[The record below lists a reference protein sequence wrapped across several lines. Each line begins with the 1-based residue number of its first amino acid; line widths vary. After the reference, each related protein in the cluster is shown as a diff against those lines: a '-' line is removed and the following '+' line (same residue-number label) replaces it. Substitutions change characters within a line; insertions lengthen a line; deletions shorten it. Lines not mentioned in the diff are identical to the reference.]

1 MRPVVFVGGSVLAF
15 LFPRLWAI
23 TFFGASS
30 QIVENSFYRSG
41 YEILFTPLP
50 KHKKRPTKTM
60 IDVGVEKGGMAIGS
74 IFVFVVIAILPKA
87 ADQIILGFTM
97 AAGIVGFFVCTRLHK
112 GYVKALADSLRTGA
126 IALENSDVVDKT
138 TMFTL
143 SQTIAGPE
151 HQELMRGIAAY
162 RAQEKGK
169 REAIKEDRSL
179 EVIQALRSGNSGQI
193 MGALE
198 NLDGK
203 EPVVISHLIA
213 LLEDDR
219 YVEPVVEKLGPMV
232 ERCVGQLIDTLLDTT
247 VSEPLRRRIPRLVAM
262 ARSKR
267 AVLGLCVGLGDVVF
281 DVRYRC
287 CLALNKILEVDK
299 ELTVDKKTIFS
310 FVHQETQAEDSTSVS
325 KRLEHIKN
333 LLCLV
338 TDSEATRIGFRALQ
352 SQNANMKGT
361 GKEYLKNVVSNELY
375 LALIPLFNR

>member
-1 MRPVVFVGGSVLAF
+1 
-15 LFPRLWAI
+15 
-23 TFFGASS
+23 
-30 QIVENSFYRSG
+30 
-41 YEILFTPLP
+41 
-50 KHKKRPTKTM
+50 
-60 IDVGVEKGGMAIGS
+60 
-74 IFVFVVIAILPKA
+74 
-87 ADQIILGFTM
+87 
-97 AAGIVGFFVCTRLHK
+97 
-112 GYVKALADSLRTGA
+112 
-126 IALENSDVVDKT
+126 
-138 TMFTL
+138 
-143 SQTIAGPE
+143 
-151 HQELMRGIAAY
+151 
-162 RAQEKGK
+162 
-169 REAIKEDRSL
+169 
-179 EVIQALRSGNSGQI
+179 
-193 MGALE
+193 
-198 NLDGK
+198 
-203 EPVVISHLIA
+203 
-213 LLEDDR
+213 
-219 YVEPVVEKLGPMV
+219 
-232 ERCVGQLIDTLLDTT
+232 
-247 VSEPLRRRIPRLVAM
+247 M